1 MRPPVGCGLPRGTSP
16 RDPAALAAS
25 AREETVKAL
34 VKALVKPPTE
44 PCSMPEEVRSP
55 LLKMIST

>member
-34 VKALVKPPTE
+34 VKPPTE